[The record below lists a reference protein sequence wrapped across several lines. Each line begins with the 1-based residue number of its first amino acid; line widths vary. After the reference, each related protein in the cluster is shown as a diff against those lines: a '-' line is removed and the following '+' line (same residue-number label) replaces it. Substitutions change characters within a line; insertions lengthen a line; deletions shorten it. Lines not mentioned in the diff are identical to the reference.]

1 MNAMKDTAEKP
12 RQILGLIGSPRRLGN
27 SELITKEISRHIT
40 GPHTLRLVRLPSLN
54 ILPCKACYGCIMDNP
69 CPQQDDMGLILEEL
83 VRADAVIV
91 ASPVYFLGANAIFKK
106 ILDRG
111 FLFFDILQRVY
122 KKPSVLVNLYG
133 MKGRIGAAPHTLL
146 TFASFLGLDV
156 KASVDIHAA
165 LPGEVIMN
173 PRNINVAGRLGRMLF
188 SKKKAGAGA
197 GCPFCGCEFVRMKRR
212 TFICTL
218 CHGEFSIDKDGVR
231 ARIKEGDIFGTP
243 EHRLLHKEWLKG
255 MKDRFFDSRKEILRA
270 ALQYKDVGEWVT
282 PEKV

>member
-1 MNAMKDTAEKP
+1 MKGKIENPK
-12 RQILGLIGSPRRLGN
+12 RILGLIGSPRKTGN
-27 SELITKEISRHIT
+27 SELITKEISRHVT
-40 GPHTLRLVRLPSLN
+40 VPHTLRLIRLPSLN

-69 CPQQDDMGLILEEL
+69 CPLNDDMGFFLQEL
-83 VRADAVIV
+83 VQADAVIV

-122 KKPSVLVNLYG
+122 KKPCVLVNLYG
-133 MKGRIGAAPHTLL
+133 MKGRVGAAPQMLL
-146 TFASFLGLDV
+146 TFASFLGLDI
-156 KASVDIHAA
+156 KASVDLKAA

-173 PRNINVAGRLGRMLF
+173 PRHINTAKRLGIMFF
-188 SKKKAGAGA
+188 SEKKAGKGP

-218 CHGEFSIDKDGVR
+218 CDGRFSIDKDGVR
-231 ARIKEGDIFGTP
+231 VKIKEGDIFGTP

-255 MKDRFFDSRKEILRA
+255 MKSSFLESRKEILRA

-282 PEKV
+282 PDAAVTQ

>member
-1 MNAMKDTAEKP
+1 MKGTAEKT
-12 RQILGLIGSPRRLGN
+12 RQILGLIGSPRKLGN

-40 GPHTLRLVRLPSLN
+40 VPHTLKLIRLPSLN

-69 CPQQDDMGLILEEL
+69 CPLDDDMGFLLKEI
-83 VRADAVIV
+83 VRADALII
-91 ASPVYFLGANAIFKK
+91 ASPVYFLGTNAIFKK

-111 FLFFDILQRVY
+111 FLFFDILQKVY

-165 LPGEVIMN
+165 LPGEVIMD
-173 PRNINVAGRLGRMLF
+173 PRNINVAGRLGKMLF

-197 GCPFCGCEFVRMKRR
+197 RVGCPFCGCEFVLMTRH

-218 CHGEFSIDKDGVR
+218 CHGKFSIDKDGVR

-270 ALQYKDVGEWVT
+270 ALKYKDVGEWII
-282 PEKV
+282 P

>member
-1 MNAMKDTAEKP
+1 MNAMKSKVEKP
-12 RQILGLIGSPRRLGN
+12 KLILGLIGSPRRLGN

-40 GPHTLRLVRLPSLN
+40 IPHTLRLIRLPSLN

-69 CPQQDDMGLILEEL
+69 CPQNDDMGFILEEL

-111 FLFFDILQRVY
+111 FLFFDILHRVY

-156 KASVDIHAA
+156 KASVDLHAA
-165 LPGEVIMN
+165 MPGEVIID
-173 PRNINVAGRLGRMLF
+173 PHSINAAKRLGEMLF
-188 SKKKAGAGA
+188 SKKKAGTGS

-212 TFICTL
+212 TFICAL
-218 CHGEFSIDKDGVR
+218 CHGKFSIDKEGLR
-231 ARIKEGDIFGTP
+231 IKIKEGDLFGTP

-255 MKDRFFDSRKEILRA
+255 MKDRFLASRKEILRA
-270 ALQYKDVGEWVT
+270 AQQYKDVGKWII
-282 PEKV
+282 P